1 MRSHVT
7 AFRPISE
14 AARSWS
20 DDNVIIN
27 PVPAEYCESQ
37 EQLNCRIRNETI
49 NYAAPSHCFVP
60 LLQCSTL
67 PNIDAFNNDHD
78 YFKLSPADNFLLVKH
93 ISPEVYQYTMLKI
106 LNI

>member
-49 NYAAPSHCFVP
+49 NLTAVFVM
-60 LLQCSTL
+60 
-67 PNIDAFNNDHD
+67 
-78 YFKLSPADNFLLVKH
+78 KLSTMQHLVTVLCH
-93 ISPEVYQYTMLKI
+93 SFSALHWQTLMHSITTTTT
-106 LNI
+106 